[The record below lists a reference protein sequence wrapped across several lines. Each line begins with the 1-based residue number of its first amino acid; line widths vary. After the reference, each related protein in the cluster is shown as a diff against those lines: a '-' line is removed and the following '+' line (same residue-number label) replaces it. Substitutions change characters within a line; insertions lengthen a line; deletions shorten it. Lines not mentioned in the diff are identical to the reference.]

1 MPAETPGD
9 AGEITFVEQPDGF
22 TRVELA
28 LDGHPVSWLFIAHF
42 ILMIGEARVR
52 MDGIAGVGTEEA
64 HRKRGFS
71 RRVLEAT
78 LDRMRRGDAALSML
92 YGIPNFYPK
101 FGYATAGPD
110 HFISLTVA
118 GQPVALPEGWR
129 ARAFERGDL
138 PAVMEL
144 YDRGTAG
151 AVGAAVR
158 PETAWGRLLDL
169 PGTSQDACR
178 VLEGPDGRL
187 RAYLWRARGCWYV
200 GNCERAQPSALV
212 LGEVMADGPA
222 AAEAALDAC
231 QAWAA
236 EPPAEGAVA
245 PEQVLLAWPPEGSI
259 ADAARRRAAQFQAR
273 YSACGGSMA
282 RVMDVDRLLVA
293 LAPEL
298 THRLRASRDGFRGR
312 LRIDTDLGAGDLVIT
327 GEEVR
332 FAPAGEGAAP
342 DRVASLPQH
351 TLAQLALG
359 AFPPVDVL
367 GRLDGPLSAPARE
380 LLVALFPM
388 RHPHMHLPDR
398 F

>member
-1 MPAETPGD
+1 
-9 AGEITFVEQPDGF
+9 
-22 TRVELA
+22 
-28 LDGHPVSWLFIAHF
+28 
-42 ILMIGEARVR
+42 
-52 MDGIAGVGTEEA
+52 
-64 HRKRGFS
+64 
-71 RRVLEAT
+71 
-78 LDRMRRGDAALSML
+78 
-92 YGIPNFYPK
+92 
-101 FGYATAGPD
+101 
-110 HFISLTVA
+110 
-118 GQPVALPEGWR
+118 
-129 ARAFERGDL
+129 
-138 PAVMEL
+138 
-144 YDRGTAG
+144 
-151 AVGAAVR
+151 
-158 PETAWGRLLDL
+158 
-169 PGTSQDACR
+169 
-178 VLEGPDGRL
+178 
-187 RAYLWRARGCWYV
+187 
-200 GNCERAQPSALV
+200 
-212 LGEVMADGPA
+212 MADGPA

-332 FAPAGEGAAP
+332 FAPAGEPDTRPPFGPDRPPAMVAMYNWSAGAPRPEPPGPRRGEDAFLKREVTLSFAARTEKAP
-342 DRVASLPQH
+342 DDAPPQSVIASGGEWPAEWVTLGEVAE
-351 TLAQLALG
+351 ALHDAAG
-359 AFPPVDVL
+359 VDVL